1 MTAERAP
8 IDIRHAP
15 PLAELVEEV
24 RATGTPRHIVRD
36 DEEVAILIPVR
47 PARRRGRTPSQADY
61 EAFLASAGSWRDEDT
76 DTFIEHIYESRHS
89 SRPPVEL

>member
-1 MTAERAP
+1 MAIDRAP

-36 DEEVAILIPVR
+36 DEEVAVLM
-47 PARRRGRTPSQADY
+47 PARQGRRRGRTPSQADY

-76 DTFIEHIYESRHS
+76 DTLIEHISESRRS